1 MLWTKQFSL
10 CLCSVRFRKKE
21 KEQQQQQQ
29 KRRRLHWK
37 KKKIKSRNA
46 NKNNAE
52 KKKKSHNAAYYCQF
66 STPNV
71 LVSTLDPLC
80 NREVWQQGAQHSGGG
95 HDKERKRVW
104 CVWRHLREQQKQPC
118 CFGPFH
124 RPDCTLHC
132 IALAVSFL
140 FLSLPSKLSTQ
151 TLTHMHTSV
160 VQAFKVLVKCSHT
173 CMSLYSII
181 VPPGTTTC
189 LRHNHHHRRRHS
201 CRLAVQS
208 FEKMILGSCARSCVP
223 PLDRE

>member
-10 CLCSVRFRKKE
+10 CLCSVRFRKKKKNNNNNNK
-21 KEQQQQQQ
+21 KEGAYTG
-29 KRRRLHWK
+29 K

-52 KKKKSHNAAYYCQF
+52 KKSHNATYYCQF